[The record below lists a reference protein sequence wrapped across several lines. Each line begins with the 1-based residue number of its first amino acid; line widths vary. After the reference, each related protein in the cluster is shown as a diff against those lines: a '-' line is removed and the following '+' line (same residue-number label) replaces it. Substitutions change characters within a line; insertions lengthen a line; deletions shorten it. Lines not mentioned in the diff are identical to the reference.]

1 MHIVFQTDINIYCVL
16 KIPWFAGRSLA
27 DPTKTKENVEQVDE
41 SYLYAEKLANDTVQK
56 AINCICDQFLNIM
69 QLNRQLA
76 RRDCK
81 FIVHSFE
88 RRCWAG
94 DPCLKSLLPG
104 QQRTLS
110 VTPPPVSM
118 LQVSEL

>member
-69 QLNRQLA
+69 QLNRQPA

-81 FIVHSFE
+81 FIVHRFE
-88 RRCWAG
+88 RRCWQA
-94 DPCLKSLLPG
+94 
-104 QQRTLS
+104 TH
-110 VTPPPVSM
+110 V
-118 LQVSEL
+118 